1 MKILF
6 SIIIN
11 ACILYAITYLL
22 WENPDK
28 ALEAGIILWCDDCSY
43 SSLEALKTYIVWW
56 VVLWVINITIRPV
69 LKILSLPLFFLFFG
83 LASLL
88 INASILYLFTYIIND
103 ILIIP
108 WVWYEINGMIN
119 FVISVAIFTVLNTLY
134 SLLFF
139 KN

>member
-11 ACILYAITYLL
+11 AGILYAMTYFL
-22 WENPDK
+22 WENAK
-28 ALEAGIILWCDDCSY
+28 ESIQAGIILWCDDCWY
-43 SSLEALKTYIVWW
+43 LSLEALKTYIIG
-56 VVLWVINITIRPV
+56 WVILWIINTVIRPV
-69 LKILSLPLFFLFFG
+69 LKILSLPLFFLFLG
-83 LASLL
+83 LVTFV
-88 INASILYLFTYIIND
+88 INGIILYLFTYIINE

-119 FVISVAIFTVLNTLY
+119 FVIAVAIFTILNTLY

-139 KN
+139 KK